1 MPFLLNEDQKDLVKL
16 AKDFG
21 EKHLK
26 NSVAELDRKGEF
38 PLEIYKAAMELGF
51 HCLEIPEEYGGG
63 GLDNLT
69 AAAIYEEL
77 GKYDAGFATTLCATS
92 LGLKPVLIAGTPEQ
106 KKLFADVVIPGRFGA
121 FALTEP
127 DAGSDAGSGLTVA
140 VKDGDDYIINGKKC
154 FITNAGFADIFVVFA
169 SVDRSLGLKG
179 ISAFIVERSTPGISV
194 GKEED
199 KMGIRLSNTTDVFF
213 DNVRVPKANLLG
225 KEGEGFK
232 IAMLTLDLAR
242 PFVGAIAC
250 GIARR
255 AMEEAVKYSKE
266 RIQFKKPI
274 AALQAI
280 QFKLADMAIKVETA
294 EAMLEHVF
302 KMIDMKMPYSMEAA
316 VAKAYAGDIAVDVCL
331 EAIQVLG
338 GYGYSRE
345 YPVEKLLRDAKIFQI
360 FEGTN
365 EVQRVVIAG
374 TLLR

>member
-169 SVDRSLGLKG
+169 SIDRSLGLKG

-302 KMIDMKMPYSMEAA
+302 RMIDIKMPYSMEAA
-316 VAKAYAGDIAVDVCL
+316 VAKAYAGDIAVEVCL

>member
-169 SVDRSLGLKG
+169 SIDRSLGLKG

-302 KMIDMKMPYSMEAA
+302 RMIDMKMPYSMEAA
-316 VAKAYAGDIAVDVCL
+316 VAKAYAGDIAVEVCL

>member
-302 KMIDMKMPYSMEAA
+302 RMIDMKMPYSMEAA
-316 VAKAYAGDIAVDVCL
+316 VAKAYAGDIAVEVCL